1 MGKVMTKKAD
11 ISVITATYNLL
22 SNGREQ
28 KMLRCLNS
36 IHEQTGCNI
45 EHVVIDGGST
55 DGTLDFLRPYEEK
68 GWIKVYSEAD
78 NGIYDAFNKGI
89 KRATGEYVCFVN
101 SDDYLSNSQGLSFS
115 LKYLRSSQADF
126 SYSPI
131 SYEKEGKE
139 AFSDA
144 STLDFRNIFYR
155 MPCSHQG
162 MIFKRSLYDRIGDHN
177 QTYVICADY
186 DFILRAILQG
196 SVFVKVPMKYAVFSI
211 EGYTGNHID
220 QLEREQAEILMKNYG
235 CSMQKAEKIQR
246 ENYVPWRFYLKLLRT
261 AKIQNKFQYIIR
273 NWRNS
278 PLRLKLK
285 KLRNFFFKLRADKGI
300 KKLKI
305 LGITII
311 DKGNK

>member
-1 MGKVMTKKAD
+1 MENKAD
-11 ISVITATYNLL
+11 ISVITATYNILAA
-22 SNGREQ
+22 GREQ

-36 IHEQTGCNI
+36 IHEQADCKI
-45 EHVVIDGGST
+45 EHIVIDGGST
-55 DGTLDFLRPYEEK
+55 DGTLDFLHPYEEK

-89 KRATGEYVCFVN
+89 KQATGEYVCFVN
-101 SDDYLSNSQGLSFS
+101 SDDYLSNPQGLSVS
-115 LKYLRSSQADF
+115 LKYLRNSQADF

-131 SYEKEGKE
+131 SYEKDGKE

-144 STLDFRNIFYR
+144 LTLDFRNIFYR

-162 MIFKRSLYDRIGDHN
+162 MVFKRSLYDKIGNHD
-177 QTYVICADY
+177 QIYVISADY
-186 DFILRAILQG
+186 DFILRAVLHEA
-196 SVFVKVPMKYAVFSI
+196 SFVKVPMQYAVFSI

-235 CSMQKAEKIQR
+235 CSMTEAEKMQR
-246 ENYVPWRFYLKLLRT
+246 ANYVPWRFYLKLLRT
-261 AKIQNKFQYIIR
+261 AKIQNKLQYIIR

-278 PLRLKLK
+278 PFRLKLK
-285 KLRNFFFKLRADKGI
+285 RLRNFFFKLRTNKGI
-300 KKLKI
+300 EELKI

-311 DKGNK
+311 DKENK